1 MPINPIPQP
10 VDVVINPSGE
20 SPKVKDFIINA
31 PLIVQST
38 NVKDKLDILDTTSEN
53 LLQRVATLE
62 TRPIGNGGGGQTGD
76 YVPTSRTINNHA
88 LTCDITITKS
98 DIQLSNV
105 DNTSDINKPVS
116 TLQAAADAAV
126 LVAANAYTDSHS
138 GGGGL
143 HGSGTLASLPISPS
157 AGDTYVVTSGEKIGD
172 YYQCFISGTWELVGY
187 DHAPLAPYCVAR
199 WKLEDSN
206 SSTII
211 DPLGAYNLSF
221 AGSLTTQNQS
231 SPWKTCMVFND
242 STSVNSTI
250 IGASTLEPAD
260 ITILVWACRYGSSS
274 YDSYIVLKRQA
285 STWGG
290 SSPNNAA
297 IAIRVTTSNTLSAY
311 IFDTSL
317 SIKNTETPAYLAVPV
332 GKWFRVACTHSV
344 STGLKL
350 YLDGRL
356 VSSAA
361 AAFPINYQD
370 HNSWGIGANIPGTG
384 VALPQGFNGF
394 IRDVQVCNQVLTAG
408 QILEDYECG
417 LGIKRFTISST

>member
-10 VDVVINPSGE
+10 VDVIINPSGE
-20 SPKVKDFIINA
+20 PPKIKDFIINA

-38 NVKDKLDILDTTSEN
+38 NVKNKLDSLDSTSEN
-53 LLQRVATLE
+53 LSQRVAVLE
-62 TRPIGNGGGGQTGD
+62 TRPIATASGPSG
-76 YVPTSRTINNHA
+76 
-88 LTCDITITKS
+88 
-98 DIQLSNV
+98 
-105 DNTSDINKPVS
+105 
-116 TLQAAADAAV
+116 
-126 LVAANAYTDSHS
+126 

-211 DPLGAYNLSF
+211 DSLGTYNLSF

-285 STWGG
+285 STWSG

-361 AAFPINYQD
+361 AAFPINYQN

-384 VALPQGFNGF
+384 VAVPQGFNGF